1 MTKKPFNNLLKKT
14 AEASANR
21 ALFSSKNAARKLILL
36 MQKENPESVTML
48 LELPDKKIVA
58 DVAVSVDGTWQKR
71 GHSSRIGVVFILLI
85 DTGEVLDYDI

>member
-21 ALFSSKNAARKLILL
+21 ALSSSKNAARKLILL

-48 LELPDKKIVA
+48 ELPDKKIVA
-58 DVAVSVDGTWQKR
+58 DAEQLVWTVHGKNVA
-71 GHSSRIGVVFILLI
+71 I
-85 DTGEVLDYDI
+85 VLE

>member
-48 LELPDKKIVA
+48 ELLDKKIVA

>member
-48 LELPDKKIVA
+48 ELPDKKIVA
-58 DVAVSVDGTWQKR
+58 DAEQLVWTVHGKNVA
-71 GHSSRIGVVFILLI
+71 I
-85 DTGEVLDYDI
+85 VLE